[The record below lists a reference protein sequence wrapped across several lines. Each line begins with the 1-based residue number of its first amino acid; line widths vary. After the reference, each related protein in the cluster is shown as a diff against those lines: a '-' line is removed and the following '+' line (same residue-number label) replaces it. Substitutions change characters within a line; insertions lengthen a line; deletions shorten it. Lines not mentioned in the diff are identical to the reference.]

1 MQEKLKSTFFM
12 KKLFFH
18 LNERRKLK
26 LIKYNKSI
34 QKDLDI
40 GLINYLYF
48 TKKYIIYET
57 KEKEKNI
64 IDTIVN
70 YFMKEN
76 IYMEKEMEK
85 GKNMI
90 IIILN

>member
-1 MQEKLKSTFFM
+1 MQAKLKSTFFM
-12 KKLFFH
+12 KKLFSH

-48 TKKYIIYET
+48 TKNILYMKQ

-70 YFMKEN
+70 
-76 IYMEKEMEK
+76 
-85 GKNMI
+85 
-90 IIILN
+90 